1 MIQEFSHF
9 KGVNMDVTDNKANLP
24 THMFARTS
32 EYSRIKTKHVLRIE
46 DHGKKKDLTSCC

>member
-46 DHGKKKDLTSCC
+46 DHGKKKDLTNCC